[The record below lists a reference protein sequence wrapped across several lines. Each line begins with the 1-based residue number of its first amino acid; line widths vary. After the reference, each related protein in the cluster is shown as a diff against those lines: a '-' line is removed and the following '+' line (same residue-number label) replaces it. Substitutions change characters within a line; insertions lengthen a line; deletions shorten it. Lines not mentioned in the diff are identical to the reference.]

1 MHINVS
7 NYFSLIHLNGIGLVR
22 LRVNTKETI
31 SKYKKHLRD
40 SSSFKLEENQTDF
53 HVCSSNF
60 RVGGLKVL
68 RERRVVCFHAH
79 NLHQSVTL
87 EGKLTDDLHNFF
99 VVAKGPARDVFGRE
113 HHTFAVD
120 ASLLNRSQ
128 TFKGKIFIFR
138 AWLWSACLPSTPTVR
153 VRILPNSRVLFCK
166 TV

>member
-7 NYFSLIHLNGIGLVR
+7 NYFSLIHLNGIGLVQ

-87 EGKLTDDLHNFF
+87 EGKLTDDLERI
-99 VVAKGPARDVFGRE
+99 V
-113 HHTFAVD
+113 TI
-120 ASLLNRSQ
+120 LL
-128 TFKGKIFIFR
+128 
-138 AWLWSACLPSTPTVR
+138 
-153 VRILPNSRVLFCK
+153 LPNREY
-166 TV
+166 

>member
-87 EGKLTDDLHNFF
+87 EGKLTDDLERI
-99 VVAKGPARDVFGRE
+99 V
-113 HHTFAVD
+113 TI
-120 ASLLNRSQ
+120 LL
-128 TFKGKIFIFR
+128 
-138 AWLWSACLPSTPTVR
+138 
-153 VRILPNSRVLFCK
+153 LPNREY
-166 TV
+166 

>member
-1 MHINVS
+1 M
-7 NYFSLIHLNGIGLVR
+7 
-22 LRVNTKETI
+22 TI

-87 EGKLTDDLHNFF
+87 EGKLTDDLERI
-99 VVAKGPARDVFGRE
+99 V
-113 HHTFAVD
+113 TI
-120 ASLLNRSQ
+120 LL
-128 TFKGKIFIFR
+128 
-138 AWLWSACLPSTPTVR
+138 
-153 VRILPNSRVLFCK
+153 LPNREY
-166 TV
+166 